1 MRYQN
6 SERERTIT
14 AIDIISLRWVCENK
28 MAFGIDV
35 DRDGECFRVRDVW
48 VKKDDRNMRE
58 RKKERGGRGL
68 IIFLFTIFC

>member
-1 MRYQN
+1 M
-6 SERERTIT
+6 
-14 AIDIISLRWVCENK
+14 